1 MKKRWKIFWWSCGGL
16 AIIGVICCITGV
28 ILGGASYGKTL
39 KSWKMDD
46 ENFQKLNAVSSE
58 IEGDEQKTFCGIEEL
73 DVEVSEVNV
82 VIDEYNG
89 KYLAV
94 ETSNIPESVLDEISY
109 TADESEL
116 KIELKDSK
124 KIKKLLSG
132 NTEPTIK
139 IKVPFYSLQEAD
151 ISVDS
156 GILQIGQIQTEELH
170 VEVGAGQARV
180 NRFVSDYAEFHCG
193 AGEMQITGEAD
204 STDIECGVGNVNYIV
219 NGAENEYNYE
229 VKSSI
234 GKVSVGNDT
243 SEGLNPKWRKWDDMA
258 EKEINIECGL
268 GEVRVEFK
276 K

>member
-16 AIIGVICCITGV
+16 AIIGVICCITGA
-28 ILGGASYGKTL
+28 ILGGVPYGKAL
-39 KSWKMDD
+39 KSWRMDD
-46 ENFQKLNAVSSE
+46 DKLQKLNIDSSD
-58 IEGDEQKTFCGIEEL
+58 IEGDEQKTFCGIKGL

-89 KYLAV
+89 KDLAV

-116 KIELKDSK
+116 KIELKESK

-132 NTEPTIK
+132 NTEATIK

-151 ISVDS
+151 ISVGT

-170 VEVGAGQARV
+170 VEVGAGQASV

-193 AGEMQITGEAD
+193 AGEMQITGEAE
-204 STDIECGVGNVNYIV
+204 STDVECGMGNVNYMV

-234 GKVSVGNDT
+234 GNVSIGNDT
-243 SEGLNPKWRKWDDMA
+243 SEGLNPKWRKWDDMT
-258 EKEINIECGL
+258 EKEINIECGI
-268 GEVRVEFK
+268 GEVHVEFK